1 MLLTNFTF
9 AIGIKKP
16 NYQQLVD
23 FIKQQIHNGVLP
35 AGSRMP
41 SIRKLADALIVSRTT
56 TETAYNIL
64 TDDGYLQSSPHR
76 GFFVA
81 SLIPGVSIQKNTT
94 QEEQPE
100 KEQPN
105 ILYDFA
111 NNYIDV
117 ETFPLAI
124 WRRHINYALRS
135 KDLLGRYGTFQGEEE
150 LRQALADYSRNSR
163 SVAAVPEQIVV
174 GAGIQ
179 NLLVILAS
187 LLKSVVPSP
196 ARIAL
201 EKPGFPQAEEIFK
214 NQGWDVSHFSLE
226 ALYKELPSLLY
237 IAPGNPYRGQSL
249 NSTQRQVLLHF
260 CHKHKGYLLE
270 DDYNGEFRY
279 LSRPISSL
287 QGLSDGKSIIYLGSF
302 SRLLLPSLR
311 ISYMVLPQPLLVLYQ
326 KIGPLYNQTASTAEQ
341 LALASFIQN
350 GELRRHVRKIRHL
363 YDKKNMLLRENL
375 QHVLG
380 KKIQIL
386 ANDSALHLHIA
397 VHTSWDAQKL
407 MEKALSHGVRVIP
420 VPKSKEIILS
430 IAGIH
435 QEDIIPAVKLLQKAW
450 Q

>member
-81 SLIPGVSIQKNTT
+81 ALIPGMSAQKQNV
-94 QEEQPE
+94 QNEQPP
-100 KEQPN
+100 KAQAT

-117 ETFPLAI
+117 ETFPLAV

-135 KDLLGRYGTFQGEEE
+135 KDLLGRYGAYQGEEE

-179 NLLVILAS
+179 NLLIILAN
-187 LLKSVVPSP
+187 LLKDTLPSP

-214 NQGWDVSHFSLE
+214 TQGWQVSHFSLE
-226 ALYKELPSLLY
+226 GLSNKLPPVLYL
-237 IAPGNPYRGQSL
+237 APGNPYRGQSL
-249 NSTQRQVLLHF
+249 TATQRQVLLHF
-260 CHKHKGYLLE
+260 CHNHQGYLLE

-279 LSRPISSL
+279 LSRPVSSL
-287 QGLSDGKSIIYLGSF
+287 QGLSDGKSIVYLGSF

-311 ISYMVLPQPLLVLYQ
+311 ISYMVLPQSLLNVYQ

-341 LALASFIQN
+341 LALASFIKE
-350 GELRRHVRKIRHL
+350 GELRRHVRKVRHL
-363 YDKKNMLLRENL
+363 YDKKNMLLRETL

-380 KKIQIL
+380 KKVQIL

-397 VHTSWDAQKL
+397 VRSPWDAQKL
-407 MEKALSHGVRVIP
+407 MEKALVQGVRVIP
-420 VPKSKEIILS
+420 VPQSKEIILS

-435 QEDIIPAVKLLQKAW
+435 QDDILPAVKLLQKAW

>member
-23 FIKQQIHNGVLP
+23 FIKQQIHSGVLP

-81 SLIPGVSIQKNTT
+81 SLIPGMSIQKNNM
-94 QEEQPE
+94 QELQ
-100 KEQPN
+100 KENVKPT

-124 WRRHINYALRS
+124 WRRHLNYALRS
-135 KDLLGRYGTFQGEEE
+135 KNLLGRYGAFQGEEE

-163 SVAAVPEQIVV
+163 SVAALPEQIVV

-179 NLLVILAS
+179 NLLIILAN
-187 LLKSVVPSP
+187 LLKVALPSP

-214 NQGWDVSHFSLE
+214 NQGWEVSQFSL
-226 ALYKELPSLLY
+226 AGLYNKDLPSVLY
-237 IAPGNPYRGQSL
+237 LAPGNPYRGQSL
-249 NSTQRQVLLHF
+249 NSAQRQVLLHF
-260 CHKHKGYLLE
+260 CHKHQGYLLE

-311 ISYMVLPQPLLVLYQ
+311 ISYMVLPQPLLGLYQ

-341 LALASFIQN
+341 LALASFIKE

-363 YDKKNMLLRENL
+363 YDKKK
-375 QHVLG
+375 H
-380 KKIQIL
+380 
-386 ANDSALHLHIA
+386 A
-397 VHTSWDAQKL
+397 AQRNT
-407 MEKALSHGVRVIP
+407 ATCFR
-420 VPKSKEIILS
+420 
-430 IAGIH
+430 
-435 QEDIIPAVKLLQKAW
+435 
-450 Q
+450 